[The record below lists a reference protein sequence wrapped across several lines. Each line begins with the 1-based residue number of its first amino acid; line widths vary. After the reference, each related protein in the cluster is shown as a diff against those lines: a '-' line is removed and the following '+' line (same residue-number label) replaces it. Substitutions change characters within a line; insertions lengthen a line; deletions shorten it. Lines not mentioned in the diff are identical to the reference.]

1 MVYLPSMEGKLKAA
15 ELLAWR
21 KKRSLTRRE
30 LADALGTT
38 VTAVYRWE
46 TAARKIPPFLHLALK
61 WLEKEGGDLRAEKGK
76 KPSRYPMAEERMIVM
91 NGPAARVSRK
101 AKNPHK
107 ERR

>member
-1 MVYLPSMEGKLKAA
+1 MKAA

-21 KKRSLTRRE
+21 KKRSVTRRE

-38 VTAVYRWE
+38 VTAIYRWE

-101 AKNPHK
+101 AKNPRK